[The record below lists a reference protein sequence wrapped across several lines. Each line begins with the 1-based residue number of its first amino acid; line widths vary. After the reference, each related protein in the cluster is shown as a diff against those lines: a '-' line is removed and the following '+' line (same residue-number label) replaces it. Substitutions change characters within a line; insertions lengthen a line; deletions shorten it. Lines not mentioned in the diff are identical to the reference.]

1 MTNKHETF
9 KIGALGLLKL
19 LLGPL
24 NKYKLYNLKSFLRMI
39 PSLLVIHNGV
49 KAIKTKTTPK
59 DNFAIKGSKIKIQR
73 QK

>member
-9 KIGALGLLKL
+9 KIGAWALGLLKL
-19 LLGPL
+19 LSGPL
-24 NKYKLYNLKSFLRMI
+24 NKYNLKSFLRMI

-59 DNFAIKGSKIKIQR
+59 DNFAIKGSKIKMQR